1 MITIGEWTLIFL
13 FTIPFIAGLVTGL
26 KLMKMKMIVFL
37 LKKLEP
43 TEFEKLIENGEQR
56 ENENDRRGSIDTG
69 KMPPVFS
76 GASDKHKIPPS

>member
-26 KLMKMKMIVFL
+26 KIMKMRMIVFL

-56 ENENDRRGSIDTG
+56 KNEDERCGSVDTG
-69 KMPPVFS
+69 KVSAVS
-76 GASDKHKIPPS
+76 GRASH